1 MRAFIDSI
9 LGVYTPTTVTVD
21 GVVVPLSGLAGVDW
35 SYVICGLVFVVVI
48 FCTLKLLGSMISK

>member
-9 LGVYTPTTVTVD
+9 LGVYTPTTITVD

-35 SYVICGLVFVVVI
+35 SYIICGLVFIVVI